1 MAFTPDP
8 TLAENARALIDQL
21 SRYARAG
28 PGAAP
33 VPPLAP
39 LPPGAAPAPD
49 VGAPTPTLPTIGGA
63 PVASPGL
70 DSGQAAPTQAGFDIP
85 PVLGIAVG
93 AGLLYYVLKKK

>member
-21 SRYARAG
+21 SRYAQAG
-28 PGAAP
+28 
-33 VPPLAP
+33 P